1 VAFLTGD
8 SKMVDDSPN
17 GLDPLAIDTANLFR
31 EESITD
37 TQSANIKQLI
47 PINLDGTEDK
57 SRERQFIGDTT
68 LMTQMG
74 PIPVQFPLPATNLQ
88 EAFAMFPEGVQGAIE
103 KLQERAQQ
111 MAKEEASRI
120 VVPGQEPNRGGLG
133 GRGLN

>member
-1 VAFLTGD
+1 
-8 SKMVDDSPN
+8 MVDDSPN
-17 GLDPLAIDTANLFR
+17 GLDTLAIDTANLFR

-47 PINLDGTEDK
+47 PVNLDGTEDK

-133 GRGLN
+133 GRGLNKRFYS

>member
-1 VAFLTGD
+1 
-8 SKMVDDSPN
+8 MVDDSPN
-17 GLDPLAIDTANLFR
+17 GLDTLAIDTANLFR

-74 PIPVQFPLPATNLQ
+74 PIPVQFPLSATNLQ
-88 EAFAMFPEGVQGAIE
+88 EAFTMFPEGVQGAIE

-133 GRGLN
+133 GRGLS

>member
-1 VAFLTGD
+1 
-8 SKMVDDSPN
+8 MVDDSPN
-17 GLDPLAIDTANLFR
+17 GLDTLAIDTANLFR

>member
-1 VAFLTGD
+1 
-8 SKMVDDSPN
+8 MVDDSPN
-17 GLDPLAIDTANLFR
+17 GLDTLAIDTANLFR

-133 GRGLN
+133 GRGLS

>member
-1 VAFLTGD
+1 
-8 SKMVDDSPN
+8 MVDDSPN
-17 GLDPLAIDTANLFR
+17 GLDTLAIDTANLFR

-47 PINLDGTEDK
+47 PVNLDGTEDK

>member
-1 VAFLTGD
+1 
-8 SKMVDDSPN
+8 MVDDSPN
-17 GLDPLAIDTANLFR
+17 GLDTLAIDTANLFR

-47 PINLDGTEDK
+47 PINLDGTQDK

-120 VVPGQEPNRGGLG
+120 VVPGQEPNRGGLA

>member
-1 VAFLTGD
+1 
-8 SKMVDDSPN
+8 MVDDSPN
-17 GLDPLAIDTANLFR
+17 GLDTLAIDTANLFR

-47 PINLDGTEDK
+47 PVNLDGTEDK

-88 EAFAMFPEGVQGAIE
+88 EAFTMFPEGVQGAIE